1 MAITEHQRKDRRKY
15 LGSSDIAALFVDE
28 QGASLDPFKTAT
40 DVWASKVFELE
51 PDKKSKAQDRGNR
64 YESALIE
71 FAAQELGVFIDTD
84 PGVLNFIDKKH
95 LGADGQPIFACNLDG
110 RCLKVNSFEPEIVE
124 AKTTGLTGEWGEP
137 GTDDVPLRVNLQ
149 VQHQML
155 CSGFQRAHIAVL
167 LGKWGLTEE
176 MYLVER
182 NEEIINAIIARGT
195 QFWNDFVLT
204 KTPPP
209 ATEAGHIETFKRI
222 VRVPEKFAEIDSGKV
237 FLWELCRS
245 YRLDAEQKEKEAF
258 AELLTHLGDAEGV
271 HLEDGRMFT
280 YLKQRG
286 ADIID
291 RKRLQTEYPDV
302 YQAVTRENSYRV
314 ARIKKG

>member
-1 MAITEHQRKDRRKY
+1 MITEQQRQDRRKY
-15 LGSSDIAALFVDE
+15 LGSSDIASLFVDE
-28 QGASLDPFKTAT
+28 QGASLNPFATAT

-51 PDKKSKAQDRGNR
+51 LDKKSKAADRGNR

-71 FAAQELGVFIDTD
+71 FAAQELGVEIETHPERLGYIDSE
-84 PGVLNFIDKKH
+84 H

-110 RCLKVNSFEPEIVE
+110 FFEGGIVE
-124 AKTTGLTGEWGEP
+124 AKTTGLTGEWGES
-137 GTDDVPLRVNLQ
+137 GGDDVPLRVNLQ

-155 CSGFQRAHIAVL
+155 CTGFQRAHIAVL

-222 VRVPEKFAEIDSGKV
+222 VRVPEKFAEVDDITIME
-237 FLWELCRS
+237 WEEIKQK
-245 YRLDAEQKEKEAF
+245 RLDAEKAEKEVF
-258 AELLTHLGDAEGV
+258 AKVLLALGDAEGAY
-271 HLEDGRMFT
+271 LGDGRMLT
-280 YLKQRG
+280 YFSQKG

-291 RKRLQTEYPDV
+291 RKKLQSEFPDV

>member
-1 MAITEHQRKDRRKY
+1 MITEQQRQERRKY
-15 LGSSDIAALFVDE
+15 LGSSDISALFVDE

-51 PDKKSKAQDRGNR
+51 PDKTSKAADRGNR

-71 FAAQELGVFIDTD
+71 FAAQELGVIIETRPERLGYIDSEH
-84 PGVLNFIDKKH
+84 V
-95 LGADGQPIFACNLDG
+95 GADGQPIFACNLDG
-110 RCLKVNSFEPEIVE
+110 FFESGIVE

-204 KTPPP
+204 KTLPP

-222 VRVPEKFAEIDSGKV
+222 VRVPEKFAEVESGKV
-237 FLWELCRS
+237 FQWELRKQV
-245 YRLDAEQKEKEAF
+245 RLDAEKQEKEAF
-258 AELLTHLGDAEGV
+258 AELLTLLGDAEGV
-271 HLEDGRMFT
+271 HLDDGRLFT
-280 YLKQRG
+280 YFKQKG
-286 ADIID
+286 ADVID
-291 RKRLQTEYPDV
+291 RKRLQAEYPDV